1 MITCGRLVQS
11 EQRRGH
17 RQRRDR
23 QKLRNGLQRPLH
35 GEPALPPCTQL
46 ARPYGP
52 QCFLIGY
59 HHEAEEQA
67 NQKTQAENLEG
78 LQSRAQTAT
87 DITEGLQCFLIGNVK
102 NESEQIRKLRL
113 NLSGS

>member
-1 MITCGRLVQS
+1 MGCNNPCMAS
-11 EQRRGH
+11 
-17 RQRRDR
+17 
-23 QKLRNGLQRPLH
+23 
-35 GEPALPPCTQL
+35 PALTPCAWF

-67 NQKTQAENLEG
+67 NQETQAENLEG
-78 LQSRAQTAT
+78 LQSRPQTAT
-87 DITEGLQCFLIGNVK
+87 YITEGLQCFLIGNVK